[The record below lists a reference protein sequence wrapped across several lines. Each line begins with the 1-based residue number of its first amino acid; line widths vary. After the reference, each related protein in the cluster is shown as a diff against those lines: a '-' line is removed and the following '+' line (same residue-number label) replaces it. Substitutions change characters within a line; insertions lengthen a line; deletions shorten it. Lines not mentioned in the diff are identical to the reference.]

1 MAHSKVTPSRLQ
13 KKKRDGDSITM
24 LTAYD
29 FPMARFI
36 QEAGVDIVLVSD
48 AVGTVGLG
56 RPEAV
61 SISLEDMIYHTLAV
75 RNGADH
81 SMVVTTLPF
90 GSYENSEQAVESAVR
105 IVKEGHADGVHL
117 EGTAEDAG
125 KVIAIVRA
133 GIPVLGH
140 LGITKQKIVRSGA
153 IRIQGRTAASA
164 ASILEDA
171 LAFARAG
178 VFALVLECIPQQLAE
193 VITRSLDIPTIGI
206 GAGAACNGQ
215 ALVTQDML
223 GLFKEYSP
231 KFLKVYVDLS
241 ELIVGTIS
249 TFREEVEQG
258 IFPTPDHSYNMD
270 EDEMEELLAAL
281 DSAIGD

>member
-1 MAHSKVTPSRLQ
+1 MAQPKVTPSRLQ
-13 KKKRDGDSITM
+13 KKKRDGDRITM

-61 SISLEDMIYHTLAV
+61 SVSLEDMIYHTLAV
-75 RNGADH
+75 RNGVDR

-90 GSYENSEQAVESAVR
+90 GTYENPEQAVDSAVR
-105 IVKEGHADGVHL
+105 LVKEGHADGVHL

-125 KVIAIVRA
+125 KVSAIVHA
-133 GIPVLGH
+133 GIPVMGH

-164 ASILEDA
+164 VSILEDT

-178 VFALVLECIPQQLAE
+178 AFALVLECIPQRLAE

-215 ALVTQDML
+215 GLVTQDML

-231 KFLKVYVDLS
+231 KFLKVYIDLS
-241 ELIVGTIS
+241 EVIIGTIS

-258 IFPTPDHSYNMD
+258 IFPTPEHSYSMD
-270 EDEMEELLAAL
+270 ESEMEELLTAL
-281 DSAIGD
+281 DSAFGD